1 MDMANTVPTT
11 NEHVTADDLN
21 KEIVNVSDSD
31 NEDEIA
37 DTLEKMS
44 NNRLY
49 QELDDI
55 RYKNETMM
63 VNLNHRSILVPA
75 LHTRCHENL
84 VELTRK
90 EKITAQIKTQLKYN
104 KNLRNYFVSGT
115 IIKQDIDRMFFF
127 KAKNAKGRR
136 KYMIIKKNTNREHKT
151 WSNGSYIKQQPLQ
164 QQQQQQQPQNPE
176 VEMIDEPIEI
186 INVEDQVRDDDSVK
200 SIDTTD
206 TDLNRDFACF
216 EMDETTHASLEN
228 CSMLPIECRSI
239 TNETEEYGNG
249 HYQDVLATAIKE
261 AERMF
266 SDQTIECYQD
276 DIDNKKMVDPSAI
289 TPMDVP
295 DMTVIKEADSMLSDQ
310 TIECYQDNID
320 NKRMIDP
327 SNITPM
333 NVPDMTPVEDLTQGK
348 THTEFFINQTKPLNE
363 GEGCI
368 LLEKELIRPQI
379 IKFRKH

>member
-1 MDMANTVPTT
+1 MDMANTLPTT

-21 KEIVNVSDSD
+21 KEIVTVSDSD
-31 NEDEIA
+31 SEDEITDA
-37 DTLEKMS
+37 LEKMS

-75 LHTRCHENL
+75 LHKKETL

-90 EKITAQIKTQLKYN
+90 ETITAQIRTQLKYN

-127 KAKNAKGRR
+127 KAKNARGRR
-136 KYMIIKKNTNREHKT
+136 KNMIIKKNTNREHKT

-164 QQQQQQQPQNPE
+164 QQQQQPQNPE
-176 VEMIDEPIEI
+176 VEVIDEPIEI

-200 SIDTTD
+200 SIDTMD

-216 EMDETTHASLEN
+216 EMDETHLDTTHTSLEN
-228 CSMLPIECRSI
+228 CSMLPFECRSI
-239 TNETEEYGNG
+239 TSETEEYGNG

-276 DIDNKKMVDPSAI
+276 DIDNKKMIDPSAI
-289 TPMDVP
+289 TTMDVP
-295 DMTVIKEADSMLSDQ
+295 DAIKEAESMLSDQ

-327 SNITPM
+327 SNITQM
-333 NVPDMTPVEDLTQGK
+333 NVPDMTPVEELTQGK
-348 THTEFFINQTKPLNE
+348 THTEFFINQTKPLDEN
-363 GEGCI
+363 EGCI
-368 LLEKELIRPQI
+368 LLEKEQIRPQI